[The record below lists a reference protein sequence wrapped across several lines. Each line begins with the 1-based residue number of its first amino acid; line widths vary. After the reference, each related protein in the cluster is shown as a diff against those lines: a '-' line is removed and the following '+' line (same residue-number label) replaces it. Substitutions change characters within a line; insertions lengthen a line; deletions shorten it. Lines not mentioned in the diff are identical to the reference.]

1 MLPGWAPAEDWEP
14 CGVNGCYRKTSNFAI
29 SPLLDLYAFLFH
41 KWLVNVPIDHTHTH
55 TRTTRPPH
63 TNSCSALAYCKISFY
78 LVGPQDIHSNTKL
91 CTTLR
96 KMAIYEVKKANFGG
110 QENLNPVKSCLLF
123 HSHGRQKRTYL
134 YIQLCIL
141 ESIRSTLSGGPC
153 ALGQQL
159 VGPDQIE
166 DGCSGFSSYDSAKV
180 ATGPMTFLWVFL
192 RRGKYPGS

>member
-1 MLPGWAPAEDWEP
+1 
-14 CGVNGCYRKTSNFAI
+14 
-29 SPLLDLYAFLFH
+29 
-41 KWLVNVPIDHTHTH
+41 
-55 TRTTRPPH
+55 
-63 TNSCSALAYCKISFY
+63 
-78 LVGPQDIHSNTKL
+78 
-91 CTTLR
+91 
-96 KMAIYEVKKANFGG
+96 MAIYEVKKANFGG

-180 ATGPMTFLWVFL
+180 ATGPMTFL
-192 RRGKYPGS
+192 